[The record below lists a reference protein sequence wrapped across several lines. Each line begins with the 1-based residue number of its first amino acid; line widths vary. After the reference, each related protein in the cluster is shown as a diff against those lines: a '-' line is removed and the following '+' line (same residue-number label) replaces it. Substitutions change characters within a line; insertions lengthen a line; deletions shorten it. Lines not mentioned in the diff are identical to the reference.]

1 MLGAG
6 IMGGGIA
13 YQSAWKGVPVVMKDI
28 NDKSLTLGMTE
39 AAKLLNKQLERGK
52 IDGLKLAGV
61 ISTIHPTLDYA
72 GFDRVDIVVEAVV
85 ENPKV
90 KKAVL
95 AETEQKVRQIACWR
109 LTLQPFLSA
118 NWPTRWNARKTSAGC
133 TSLTRSTECRW

>member
-52 IDGLKLAGV
+52 
-61 ISTIHPTLDYA
+61 
-72 GFDRVDIVVEAVV
+72 DRRS
-85 ENPKV
+85 
-90 KKAVL
+90 
-95 AETEQKVRQIACWR
+95 ETGWR
-109 LTLQPFLSA
+109 DLHNSP
-118 NWPTRWNARKTSAGC
+118 NAQLR
-133 TSLTRSTECRW
+133 RF

>member
-90 KKAVL
+90 KKSRTGRNRTKKYA
-95 AETEQKVRQIACWR
+95 RIPCWR

-118 NWPTRWNARKTSAGC
+118 NWPTR
-133 TSLTRSTECRW
+133 

>member
-90 KKAVL
+90 KSR
-95 AETEQKVRQIACWR
+95 TGRNRTKVRQIPCWR

>member
-90 KKAVL
+90 KKPYW
-95 AETEQKVRQIACWR
+95 QKPNKSTPGYR
-109 LTLQPFLSA
+109 
-118 NWPTRWNARKTSAGC
+118 AGVQHFNHSYQR
-133 TSLTRSTECRW
+133 TGQRAGTPGKLLRDALL

>member
-6 IMGGGIA
+6 IMVAVSLTSPRGKA
-13 YQSAWKGVPVVMKDI
+13 CRFVMKDI

-39 AAKLLNKQLERGK
+39 AAKLLNKQLERSK

-95 AETEQKVRQIACWR
+95 VKPNKKYARIPCWR

-118 NWPTRWNARKTSAGC
+118 NWPTRRERPENFCGMHF
-133 TSLTRSTECRW
+133 

>member
-72 GFDRVDIVVEAVV
+72 GFDRVDVVVEAVV
-85 ENPKV
+85 ENRKV
-90 KKAVL
+90 EKSRHGRNRTKS
-95 AETEQKVRQIACWR
+95 TPGYR
-109 LTLQPFLSA
+109 
-118 NWPTRWNARKTSAGC
+118 AGV
-133 TSLTRSTECRW
+133 

>member
-1 MLGAG
+1 
-6 IMGGGIA
+6 MGGGIA

-28 NDKSLTLGMTE
+28 SDKSLTLGMTE

-61 ISTIHPTLDYA
+61 ISTIQPTLEYS
-72 GFDRVDIVVEAVV
+72 GFDRVDVVVEAVV

-95 AETEQKVRQIACWR
+95 SGNRDK
-109 LTLQPFLSA
+109 SA
-118 NWPTRWNARKTSAGC
+118 PGYRAGVQHLNDPPSASWPAFCSARKTSAVC
-133 TSLTRSTECRW
+133 TSLTRCIACRWLK